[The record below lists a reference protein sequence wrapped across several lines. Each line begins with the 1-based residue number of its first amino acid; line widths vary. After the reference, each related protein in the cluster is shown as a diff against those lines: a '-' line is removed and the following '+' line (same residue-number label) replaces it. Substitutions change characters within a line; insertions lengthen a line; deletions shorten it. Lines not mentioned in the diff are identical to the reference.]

1 MAEDSE
7 IPFPSGVV
15 QSGSGSGSNL
25 NRYQDDPEIE
35 GFPSGSG
42 ENETSLNLL
51 NNIVRFKIVLQSGSG
66 SGSNL
71 NRYKDDPEVEG
82 FPSGSGNNESSLNL
96 LNN

>member
-7 IPFPSGVV
+7 IPFPSGVI

-42 ENETSLNLL
+42 ETQSSFNLL
-51 NNIVRFKIVLQSGSG
+51 NRVRFKKIVQSGSG

-71 NRYKDDPEVEG
+71 NRYQDDTEVER
-82 FPSGSGNNESSLNL
+82 FPSLELRL
-96 LNN
+96 TIE